1 MARPTTPSVRSFQ
14 TRSIKT
20 LAGLPTSGAA
30 APGGPWLS
38 GLDLE
43 PSEYSPVLGAIELA
57 ARLRAGE
64 DPERNAFG
72 CIASLLLNLM
82 DYGGNLIGHPR

>member
-1 MARPTTPSVRSFQ
+1 MTDDTVGQVLSDQADQDARRSAHIRRRR
-14 TRSIKT
+14 T
-20 LAGLPTSGAA
+20 
-30 APGGPWLS
+30 PGGPWLS

-43 PSEYSPVLGAIELA
+43 PSEYSPVLGAIQLA
-57 ARLRAGE
+57 VRLRAGE
-64 DPERNAFG
+64 DPECKSFD